1 MATNDWDDPNTPL
14 TSDINEPSTLD
25 EWNRLNAEALY
36 RAKQRVQPISSLLSK
51 AQEGTAVGTDV
62 ARTLLGGPVAAIGG
76 AWQSPLQALSAG
88 PGYLYRKYAE
98 GDQQGADAYYDANV
112 KSVEQNQADLY
123 KRFAQPSTEQG
134 RTFEEDLAAALQAS
148 KLPPVFPEAAGIG
161 GRGINPNDVRV
172 MGAEVKNF
180 GKQVREVPA
189 DFQNAQAGV
198 SRIDPLTG
206 KPTLGVKLQGAAEGM
221 GDIIAQREA
230 AGKSAIPGLI
240 DTKMNIVRPE
250 GTRILRA
257 KQPQGGA
264 DITHN
269 TNRPAQ
275 VESLDPLLGG
285 LNDFAL
291 IDRAAPASLVVDQ
304 YLQNYMNL
312 TNRNNRLHEEN
323 YNKTA
328 VKQAREL
335 FPDAPSDQTA
345 LQAMTTRYGGNHEP
359 GMDQQRLRA
368 LDEYAKSPE
377 AAAAVAQGA
386 DPIPSIEDFYKMH
399 EASNKWRNNNLGNF
413 ISKFSGTASDPAL
426 KLAEQGLTFKN
437 PDELLRSQTDY
448 DWQANVN
455 RGIAQTPLE
464 GAIAPKLAAKQDEL
478 VQAVQEQNEIG
489 NEGDPDAQRAAG
501 DKVAKLRKEVDNLKL
516 GVAYES
522 AVDASIRP
530 TNAQGLAED
539 LDYVNRQYF
548 PSLTGEKD
556 PNALAY
562 RLKSNFVERLGFD
575 EIAAQMHKDILS
587 GKIALDKVPNIS
599 VDAYIKKNAEAREI
613 AKEAEEN
620 QKLLYVNTVKKRFS
634 DMAQNLPS
642 DAKTFGNGFVLESTS
657 DTPGNEVIQRASDDT
672 GCMDHCGG
680 QGGSA
685 SQRGYTVHP
694 FTGREKTTYEP
705 IMRLDLPGVPNPKA
719 SERAQTELTSYIRGV
734 ISGNKQLSHVRDA
747 TTGMP
752 AATIE
757 FNKLSPGKFDI
768 GYVSGPAEAGGG
780 TNGPI
785 DEKYHNVV
793 RDYLNS
799 RADQI
804 NDVSSALKKNASVL
818 DTNDQQ
824 YMHAA
829 QFAGYNNSYEL
840 RAAYPDLPRFITI
853 KDAYAIRDGT
863 YQMPEPSPSASRAIA
878 PAQTPEYEQLRNT
891 VNSNVGNT
899 LQHLLRTSGE
909 EFSNRVENVI
919 RPLMEAHDYATGI
932 DPLIARIEDAANS
945 GNHSAL
951 VSGKLL
957 DIAYDL
963 HDQHYN
969 HLNEWVPEPDVPPAV
984 DPTELRSDVQSYL
997 DHMHEE
1003 ILQNAGDNP
1012 HHAVEVADIVNDLT
1026 TEAMNLTDFV
1036 TGVGDFAHRL
1046 RIAANR
1052 ITNVDASNALIE
1064 IAQGLEEGQHN
1075 AGGLNPP
1082 AVAPGMAERDPLP
1095 APPAE
1100 VQLPRGVPEHDQEL
1114 TFTDPHSIASHL
1126 VLIDRDADGTLNQQS
1141 IDSTNFALEHGQLDY
1156 PGYTQIPPGEE
1167 RARAMAPIRTAYQ
1180 RAVANAQAAE
1190 REQAMQAARGNL
1202 QTADY
1207 DQLAAQLTEGQR
1219 GYNQQV
1225 ATQIARQARSH
1236 GVPVEEVTD
1245 MIRRGNGTYG
1255 GYSVDLSA
1263 FSPGQIEVLARD
1275 AHRMMTFNPGRAED
1289 GPVRRYAKGG
1299 SVEKKISAPSDSVR
1313 DILYNNPPP
1322 APMGENPYADNKTVQ
1337 RYQSLDQPNDY
1348 YRGLT
1353 MNQYFSLAPADRE
1366 AMDAQAAIDH
1376 PNMTAATNFLKMMV
1390 PGSMAFKAISDL
1402 YSKYFPGPPAVPE
1415 AAYTGDYS
1423 TLTPE
1428 QKTQYENVIAGQ
1440 PSVYD
1445 KGLMGVNTAPQTTA
1459 TVWTGRDG
1467 NPIMSGGVPLMTG
1480 YGAYLGPQQQ
1490 LGRTIESAFSE
1501 GESPGDTQSFAEASA
1516 ARDAADASQR
1526 MATNNFSDAGSGAA
1540 QNSSP
1545 SADAGATNGGVSGGW
1560 GSRDAGGLKKG
1571 GVVRKKKP
1579 TPEQMRFELMMRK

>member
-1 MATNDWDDPNTPL
+1 MATNDWDNPNTPL

-51 AQEGTAVGTDV
+51 AQEGTGAATDV
-62 ARTLLGGPVAAIGG
+62 ARILLGGPAALYGG
-76 AWQSPLQALSAG
+76 TLQTPFQGLSAG
-88 PGYLYRKYAE
+88 PGYLYRKYVE
-98 GDQQGADAYYDANV
+98 NDPQGAEAYYNANV
-112 KSVEQNQADLY
+112 KPPEENISNLY
-123 KRFAQPSTEQG
+123 RKIAQPTSEKGQA
-134 RTFEEDLAAALQAS
+134 FEESLAQNPILQ
-148 KLPPVFPEAAGIG
+148 KIPIIFPEGAGIG
-161 GRGINPNDVRV
+161 GRFINPNDVRV
-172 MGAEVKNF
+172 MGAEAKNLA
-180 GKQVREVPA
+180 KQVREVPA
-189 DFQNAQAGV
+189 DFSNAQAGV

-206 KPTLGVKLQGAAEGM
+206 KPTLGVKLQGAAEGV

-230 AGKSAIPGLI
+230 AGKSAIPGLV
-240 DTKMNIVRPE
+240 DAKMNIVRPE

-275 VESLDPLLGG
+275 VESLDPLLGD

-291 IDRAAPASLVVDQ
+291 IDRAAPASMVVDQ

-323 YNKTA
+323 YEKTSL
-328 VKQAREL
+328 KQAREL

-386 DPIPSIEDFYKMH
+386 DPIPTIDEFYKMH

-413 ISKFSGTASDPAL
+413 ISKYSGTASDPAL

-455 RGIAQTPLE
+455 RGIAKTPLE
-464 GAIAPKLAAKQDEL
+464 GTIAPKLAAKQDEL

-489 NEGDPDAQRAAG
+489 NGGDPNAQRAAG
-501 DKVAKLRKEVDNLKL
+501 DKVAKLRKEVKNLKL

-562 RLKSNFVERLGFD
+562 RLKSNFVKRLGFD

-587 GKIALDKVPNIS
+587 GKIPLDKVPNIS

-620 QKLLYVNTVKKRFS
+620 QKLFFISKVKKRFS

-672 GCMDHCGG
+672 GCLDQCVG
-680 QGGSA
+680 QGGNA
-685 SQRGYTVHP
+685 SQQGYTVHP
-694 FTGREKTTYEP
+694 FTGRERTSYHP
-705 IMRLDLPGVPNPKA
+705 LMRLDLPGVPNPEV
-719 SERAQTELTSYIRGV
+719 SEQAQTELTHYIRGV
-734 ISGNKQLSHVRDA
+734 MNGNKELGHVRDS
-747 TTGMP
+747 TSGMP

-768 GYVSGPAEAGGG
+768 GYVSGPAEVGGG

-785 DEKYHNVV
+785 DEQYHNVV

-818 DTNDQQ
+818 DTTDQH

-840 RAAYPDLPRFITI
+840 RSAYPDLPRFITI
-853 KDAYAIRDGT
+853 KDAHAIRDGT
-863 YQMPEPSPSASRAIA
+863 YQMPEPSPSASRA
-878 PAQTPEYEQLRNT
+878 
-891 VNSNVGNT
+891 
-899 LQHLLRTSGE
+899 
-909 EFSNRVENVI
+909 
-919 RPLMEAHDYATGI
+919 
-932 DPLIARIEDAANS
+932 
-945 GNHSAL
+945 
-951 VSGKLL
+951 
-957 DIAYDL
+957 
-963 HDQHYN
+963 
-969 HLNEWVPEPDVPPAV
+969 EWVPEPDVPPAV

-1003 ILQNAGDNP
+1003 ILQNAGENP

-1046 RIAANR
+1046 RIAASR

-1156 PGYTQIPPGEE
+1156 PGYTNIPPGEE

-1202 QTADY
+1202 QTAGY
-1207 DQLAAQLTEGQR
+1207 DQLAEQLTEGQR

-1225 ATQIARQARSH
+1225 ATQIARQARTH
-1236 GVPVEEVTD
+1236 GVPAGEVVD

-1263 FSPGQIEVLARD
+1263 FSPGQLEVLARD
-1275 AHRMMTFNPGRAED
+1275 AHRMMTFNPGHAE
-1289 GPVRRYAKGG
+1289 GGAIRRYAKGG
-1299 SVEKKISAPSDSVR
+1299 AVEKKISAPSDSVR

-1322 APMGENPYADNKTVQ
+1322 TPMGENPYADNKTVQ

-1390 PGSMAFKAISDL
+1390 PGSMAFKAIKDL

-1445 KGLMGVNTAPQTTA
+1445 KGLMGVNTAPRTEA
-1459 TVWTGRDG
+1459 TVWSDRNG

-1540 QNSSP
+1540 PNSSP
-1545 SADAGATNGGVSGGW
+1545 SADAGATNGGESGGW
-1560 GSRDAGGLKKG
+1560 GSRDAGGGLKKG
-1571 GVVRKKKP
+1571 GVVRKEKP
-1579 TPEQMRFELMMRK
+1579 TTEQMRFELMMRK